1 MAQLFSRLP
10 GISTELHGF
19 LAIWLRSAVAH
30 WLQMDNVHGNECVPT
45 LIGAQGCGKTTF
57 VQRLLPPQ
65 PREYFLDHL
74 NLSNKFDK
82 EMALTNNL
90 LVNLDELEA
99 IRPSQHAALKQ
110 TLSKALNSAQILQ
123 MIQAE
128 YPNVKSDRSTMI
140 HLGLAMKELG
150 IDHLLYNNKRVYKVV
165 PLKSA

>member
-1 MAQLFSRLP
+1 MNKKERFCDVDNIVEWRHIITILLALVAMA
-10 GISTELHGF
+10 G
-19 LAIWLRSAVAH
+19 
-30 WLQMDNVHGNECVPT
+30 
-45 LIGAQGCGKTTF
+45 QGQVRC
-57 VQRLLPPQ
+57 
-65 PREYFLDHL
+65 L